1 MTETAKT
8 NVKWNKVMRGWY
20 TNAPLM
26 GELRSV
32 KTAWGSDRLQFS
44 DEYEDWKNNHIGNV
58 ECSIAQSYT
67 GGKIGNAPVGT
78 WTLVID
84 GHLDH
89 EPFATLADA
98 KAAAEAEMN
107 YRAAEA

>member
-8 NVKWNKVMRGWY
+8 KWNKVMRGEY

-26 GELRSV
+26 GELREV
-32 KTAWGSDRLQFS
+32 PNPYAGSDRLQFS
-44 DEYEDWKNNHIGNV
+44 DEYEDWKNNHIGNF
-58 ECSIAQSYT
+58 ECVIEQSYT
-67 GGKIGNAPVGT
+67 GGKKGNAPVGT

-98 KAAAEAEMN
+98 KAAAEQSIAYWSKEVK
-107 YRAAEA
+107 